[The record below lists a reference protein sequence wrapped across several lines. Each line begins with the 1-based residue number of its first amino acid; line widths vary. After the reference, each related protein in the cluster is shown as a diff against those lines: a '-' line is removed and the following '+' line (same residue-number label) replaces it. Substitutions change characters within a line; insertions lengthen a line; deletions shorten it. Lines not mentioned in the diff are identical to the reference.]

1 MGNQFCRPRQQ
12 DVPPPPPPPPRN
24 LRVFSRTIRRADI
37 SFDLTIFAASVRT
50 KRGDND
56 PIPDFVAYWDKPT
69 CRWVWD
75 CLDGKPE
82 VTDAATLEY
91 EMRRKAE
98 AEAEDARAGGD
109 PAERCRGFGIM
120 LSFLVAFTYA
130 HDCWDWESWRVQ
142 RDIIRPATEQR
153 RCRYAELPGMAP
165 FVGAATVFMSH
176 CWGSKWGGLV
186 MAACAGAREDRV
198 VWIDMF
204 AVRAGGGETPRRAPR
219 LSRRAAP
226 PPLSRSVA
234 ARRCASGRATA
245 PTWTF
250 EASSAAARP

>member
-1 MGNQFCRPRQQ
+1 GQEEARSIPS
-12 DVPPPPPPPPRN
+12 PEA
-24 LRVFSRTIRRADI
+24 RVFSRTITLADVLI
-37 SFDLTIFAASVRT
+37 DIAIFAESMRT

-56 PIPDFVAYWDKPT
+56 PIPEYIAYWDEPT
-69 CRWVWD
+69 NRWVYD
-75 CLDGKPE
+75 CRDGKPE

-98 AEAEDARAGGD
+98 AEAEDARAGGA
-109 PAERCRGFGIM
+109 PAERLRGFGVM

-204 AVRAGGGETPRRAPR
+204 AVRAGEGGKRRGALR
-219 LSRRAAP
+219 GAHGA
-226 PPLSRSVA
+226 PLSPLSLALA

>member
-1 MGNQFCRPRQQ
+1 MEKQLKAAAEEEDRARLDRFGGSKGEM
-12 DVPPPPPPPPRN
+12 
-24 LRVFSRTIRRADI
+24 LRHFG
-37 SFDLTIFAASVRT
+37 VRL
-50 KRGDND
+50 
-56 PIPDFVAYWDKPT
+56 DF
-69 CRWVWD
+69 
-75 CLDGKPE
+75 L
-82 VTDAATLEY
+82 L
-91 EMRRKAE
+91 
-98 AEAEDARAGGD
+98 
-109 PAERCRGFGIM
+109 
-120 LSFLVAFTYA
+120 AFTWA
-130 HDCWDWESWRVQ
+130 HNCWDWPSWRVQ

-176 CWGSKWGGLV
+176 CWGSTWGGLV

-204 AVRAGGGETPRRAPR
+204 AVRAGGGKRRGALRGSHGAP
-219 LSRRAAP
+219 LP
-226 PPLSRSVA
+226 PPLSRALA

>member
-1 MGNQFCRPRQQ
+1 MPTREP
-12 DVPPPPPPPPRN
+12 
-24 LRVFSRTIRRADI
+24 RVFSRTITRADVLI
-37 SFDLTIFAASVRT
+37 DIAIFAASMRT

-56 PIPDFVAYWDKPT
+56 PIPEYIAYWDEPT
-69 CRWVWD
+69 NRWVYD
-75 CLDGKPE
+75 CRDGKPE

-98 AEAEDARAGGD
+98 AEAEDAAAGGD
-109 PAERCRGFGIM
+109 PAERLRGFGVM

-153 RCRYAELPGMAP
+153 RCRYAELPEMAP

-204 AVRAGGGETPRRAPR
+204 AVRAGGETPRRALRP
-219 LSRRAAP
+219 SRRAAP
-226 PPLSRSVA
+226 PPSVALA

-250 EASSAAARP
+250 EASYAAARP